1 MTAAPSP
8 ARPTRC
14 DDHDVSPRARSRSA
28 RLLGLLVALAVAVVV
43 WWFTDGPTRADEP
56 APPGPLPADPA
67 AAVATL
73 DGLTVAEEDTGF
85 RYDRDQWPHWSGQGE
100 GCNTREVALRQ
111 QGTDVVADDQCRA
124 VSGTWVSDYDGVVIH
139 DASEADLDHLVPLAE
154 AARSG
159 TRTWTRD
166 QRAAFAND
174 LDQLVVVSARSN
186 RQKGDQDPAS
196 WLPELD
202 RCAYA
207 IRWVLTK
214 DEYDLTVDRDERDAL
229 RGVLTHC
236 PGA

>member
-1 MTAAPSP
+1 M
-8 ARPTRC
+8 
-14 DDHDVSPRARSRSA
+14 SPRARSRSA
-28 RLLGLLVALAVAVVV
+28 GRLLGTLVALAVAVAV
-43 WWFTDGPTRADEP
+43 WWFTSDPTEAGQTP
-56 APPGPLPADPA
+56 SAPLPADPA
-67 AAVATL
+67 TAVTVL

-85 RYDRDQWPHWSGQGE
+85 RYDRDQWPHWSSQGE

-111 QGTDVVADDQCRA
+111 QGTDVVTDDECRA
-124 VSGTWVSDYDGVVIH
+124 VSGTWVSDYDGLVLH

-159 TRTWTRD
+159 TRKWTRD

-174 LDQLVVVSARSN
+174 LDQLVVVSATSN

-196 WLPELD
+196 WLPDQD

-214 DEYDLTVDRDERDAL
+214 DRYDLTVDRDERDAL

-236 PGA
+236 PRS